1 MMQKSRF
8 GHSQV
13 WKGAVV
19 DRRKFRGWT
28 SKLLVSLAAALV
40 SAKAAQAS
48 DWPQF
53 LGPTRNGVYAGNDLA
68 ASWPKDGPLVI
79 WQKKVGQ
86 GFSGPAVAA
95 GKTGFFFFLR
105 NTENRGSVCAPKSP
119 AYFWL

>member
-40 SAKAAQAS
+40 SAEAAQAS

-68 ASWPKDGPLVI
+68 ASWPKDGPPVI

-95 GKTGFFFFLR
+95 GKHVFFSRPAKKEKGECLDPP
-105 NTENRGSVCAPKSP
+105 NGENS
-119 AYFWL
+119 F

>member
-28 SKLLVSLAAALV
+28 SKLLVSLAAAIV
-40 SAKAAQAS
+40 SAEAAQAS

-68 ASWPKDGPLVI
+68 ASWPKDGPPVI

-95 GKTGFFFFLR
+95 GKLILFPLLDNKKKVEYVDAQKGT
-105 NTENRGSVCAPKSP
+105 
-119 AYFWL
+119 